1 MVSTNGEAVSTWPSL
16 CDSKLRFGIC
26 RDTANLRAVL
36 PNYGRGYDGSP
47 GGDVNLPGRGRGRQ
61 PVRRGAAIET
71 PLATVIR
78 KIFELESHLRT
89 KLFNRSSRNLVLT
102 DAGSSYLEST
112 ICPKSSWAGA
122 VSGRPRCFENAE
134 FRQRRSL
141 YRSIE
146 ISKRPV
152 DKATGNF
159 NRAARSSRS
168 DCRKALSLRSNL
180 ASSSP
185 TARMKCS
192 RGILAIQSA

>member
-1 MVSTNGEAVSTWPSL
+1 MDRLEAMSTFLAVVEAGSL
-16 CDSKLRFGIC
+16 S
-26 RDTANLRAVL
+26 
-36 PNYGRGYDGSP
+36 
-47 GGDVNLPGRGRGRQ
+47 
-61 PVRRGAAIET
+61 AATQRLKT
-71 PLATVIR
+71 PLATVSR

-152 DKATGNF
+152 DKAIGNF

-180 ASSSP
+180 ASSSS

-192 RGILAIQSA
+192 RGVLAIPVRLIMFPLPESVTVR